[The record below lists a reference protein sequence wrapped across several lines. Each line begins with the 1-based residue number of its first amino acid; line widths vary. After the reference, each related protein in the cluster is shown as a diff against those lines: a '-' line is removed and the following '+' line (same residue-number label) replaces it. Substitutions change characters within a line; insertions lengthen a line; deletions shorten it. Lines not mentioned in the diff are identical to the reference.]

1 VFIVPALYHLLI
13 AVCCHPQAKSFM
25 LAVAGERL
33 AKAMWVFPLMDL
45 RRGWQAWVMA
55 VRHEERKFAVDTY
68 VRFQGMRYLA
78 TSLAW
83 LLRQALSKKW
93 VLWRANAQT
102 VSKQLRDI
110 AENNAAVKI
119 QTRARG
125 MLARMRVRHLKKV
138 KKYEALYHGTIE
150 LQRIFRGKPVRWR
163 FQAWQKE
170 ERRRKVRVYRRVSGR
185 ARFGW
190 PTVVADCGGRRRWAD
205 ACLEDVDHLPAQAVA
220 MRPEWASISSGYA
233 RAMTHWRAT

>member
-1 VFIVPALYHLLI
+1 
-13 AVCCHPQAKSFM
+13 M

-45 RRGWQAWVMA
+45 RRGWHAWVMA

-93 VLWRANAQT
+93 VLWRANAQM

-110 AENNAAVKI
+110 AENKAAVKI

-125 MLARMRVRHLKKV
+125 VLARMRVRHLKKV

-170 ERRRKVRVYRRVSGR
+170 ERRRKVRVLRGCSAGLEIVALTWTFSHSRRCR
-185 ARFGW
+185 CR
-190 PTVVADCGGRRRWAD
+190 CRCRRCR
-205 ACLEDVDHLPAQAVA
+205 CHC
-220 MRPEWASISSGYA
+220 
-233 RAMTHWRAT
+233 H